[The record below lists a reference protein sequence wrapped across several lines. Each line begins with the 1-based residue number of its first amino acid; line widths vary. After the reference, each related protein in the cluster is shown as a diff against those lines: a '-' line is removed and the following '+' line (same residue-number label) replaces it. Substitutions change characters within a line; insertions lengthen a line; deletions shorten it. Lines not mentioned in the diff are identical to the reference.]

1 MAWVRMPCVRNAT
14 LAGGWHVELQ
24 TPLVLGGG
32 ANVKCISS
40 VRRPAGADSGVVVY
54 KAFCNNWHNWS
65 FVEVIRAV
73 DIFVGR
79 FAGIMA

>member
-1 MAWVRMPCVRNAT
+1 MCPQCNIVGW
-14 LAGGWHVELQ
+14 LACRIALQ
-24 TPLVLGGG
+24 TPLLLGGG

-40 VRRPAGADSGVVVY
+40 VWRPAGPDSGVVVY
-54 KAFCNNWHNWS
+54 KAFYTNWHDWS

-73 DIFVGR
+73 DLFVGR